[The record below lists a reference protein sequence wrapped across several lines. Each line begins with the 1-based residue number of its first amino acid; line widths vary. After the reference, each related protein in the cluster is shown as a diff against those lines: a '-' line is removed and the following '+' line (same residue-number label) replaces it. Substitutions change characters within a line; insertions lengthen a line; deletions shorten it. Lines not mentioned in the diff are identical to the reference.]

1 MREHRQ
7 YWKLLAAAAVVASLV
22 TLILTTKSLL
32 DFTRT
37 GPEIRGEILDSYSG
51 YAALAM
57 LRLAAWT
64 WLISFALA
72 SVGSVIHLARCQGRG
87 RPARFWP
94 ALIWAGLAWGII
106 TGAVFLHLLLYN
118 PSGII
123 ASFLY
128 DPARLYPVWG
138 LLTPTRLTLLKSL
151 IIALLG
157 LALLSGIMAGRR
169 RGAVGTTRFLTA
181 YAIAGAA
188 LYLGLNYHPEPVTQ
202 GLQAGTRSPRMNLLM
217 IGSDTL
223 RADRFSVTGYERE
236 LTPYIDDLAREGT
249 FFTQAYVPVART
261 APSLA
266 SMLTGAWPQH
276 TGIRS
281 NYIGDADARLPVT
294 GLPELLNAVGYQTAA
309 IGDWA
314 GGDLAKLSLG
324 YRETDL
330 PEDQWNLRFLIR
342 QGPKDIRLFLSLFA
356 HNPLGKR
363 LLPEIYYLA
372 GFPIYTEITYRAKQ
386 LLSEYAADS
395 RPFHL
400 NVFMGVTHAPFSAEY
415 PYYSMFAAKDYY
427 GDSKFALS
435 GLTDP
440 SSIVKR
446 QQQGKEAF
454 DIQQVIDLYD
464 GAVRSFDDQVR
475 AIVTHLESLGL
486 RRNTLIVIYSD
497 HGTELFER
505 HTWGQGNSMVGDD
518 PSARIPLLILD
529 PRYRDGRVVRRT
541 VRSVDLMPTLL
552 ELLELPVPESVDG
565 VSLAGYLQQPD
576 FTTDLPAF
584 HETGVWL
591 GQIPGLQDNHLQY
604 PPLLEIL
611 EVPDKATGTLA
622 LKPDY
627 RDRVIQAKDRM
638 IRTDKWKLVYLPMR
652 DGAEYWLFD
661 IENDPL
667 CYDNVIDDYP
677 DVAARLKQELIEWMS
692 LEPGMEWDGQLLQ
705 PRAAAVDGAK
715 G

>member
-1 MREHRQ
+1 MRKPNQFR
-7 YWKLLAAAAVVASLV
+7 KLLGATAVAAALF
-22 TLILTTKSLL
+22 TLALTAKSLL

-37 GPEIRGEILDSYSG
+37 GPEIRGEILASYSG

-64 WLISFALA
+64 WLIAFVLA
-72 SVGSVIHLARCQGRG
+72 SVGSAVYLARCQSRG
-87 RPARFWP
+87 RPVRFWP
-94 ALIWAGLAWGII
+94 ALIWAGLALGIL
-106 TGAVFLHLLLYN
+106 TGAAFLHLLLYN

-128 DPARLYPVWG
+128 DPAWLYPVWD
-138 LLTPTRLTLLKSL
+138 LLSPGRLTLLKAL
-151 IIALLG
+151 ILVLLG
-157 LALLSGIMAGRR
+157 LALLGGILAGRR
-169 RGAVGTTRFLTA
+169 RGAVGATRFLTA
-181 YAIAGAA
+181 YAIAGTA
-188 LYLGLNYHPEPVTQ
+188 LYLGVNYHPEPVSH
-202 GLQAGTRSPRMNLLM
+202 GLQAGTTSARMNLLM

-236 LTPYIDDLAREGT
+236 LTPYIDTLAREGI

-266 SMLTGAWPQH
+266 SMLTGAWPQR

-281 NYIGDADARLPVT
+281 NYIGDPETRLPVT
-294 GLPELLNAVGYQTAA
+294 GLPELLNRAGYQTAA
-309 IGDWA
+309 VGDWA
-314 GGDLAKLSLG
+314 GGDLAKLSFG
-324 YRETDL
+324 YQETDL
-330 PEDQWNLRFLIR
+330 PTDQWNLKFLIR

-372 GFPIYTEITYRAKQ
+372 GFPIYTEITYKARQ
-386 LLSEYAADS
+386 LLSEYAAGD

-400 NVFMGVTHAPFSAEY
+400 NVFMGATHAPFGSEY
-415 PYYSMFAAKDYY
+415 PYYKMFAAADYY

-440 SSIVKR
+440 SSIIKR
-446 QQQGKEAF
+446 QEQGKEAF

-475 AIVTHLESLGL
+475 AIVEHLESLGL

-497 HGTELFER
+497 HGTDLFER
-505 HTWGQGNSMVGDD
+505 HTWGQGNSVVGDD
-518 PSARIPLLILD
+518 PSARIPILILD
-529 PRYRDGRVVRRT
+529 PRHRDGRAVHRT

-565 VSLAGYLQQPD
+565 VSLAGYLQQAD
-576 FTTDLPAF
+576 FELELPAF

-604 PPLLEIL
+604 PPLLEML
-611 EVPDKATGTLA
+611 EVPDKRTGTLA
-622 LKPDY
+622 IKPEY
-627 RDRVIQAKDRM
+627 RSRVIQAKDRM

-677 DVAARLKQELIEWMS
+677 DVAARLKRELIEWMS
-692 LEPGMEWDGQLLQ
+692 LEPGMDWDGQLLQ
-705 PRAAAVDGAK
+705 PQAVVNGKK